1 MVIHFFLNLINK
13 SFNKIERPENQTK
26 KLNLVSVQN
35 KMELTTL
42 NNFLKSKNYNIISFI
57 IYFIDNSLDQKK
69 LNEYNFT
76 LNSDS
81 ASNISSQAIKGK
93 IKNIDAEIDFL
104 TELSMLVQEKNEKYK
119 NIIEE
124 KMKNNSG
131 YQTIDEEFE
140 YDFENLKND
149 KLKIKTN
156 NSKKLE
162 KIYLTLKNCA
172 YHIYKLQL
180 TQFSESIKRIYQNS
194 KTKQYFI
201 TFDNTND
208 EEIPSIVLNEKD
220 YNNLISIRDKYANND
235 ILSSFISKEDCVNP
249 NSLKNLK
256 RNKCLTPI
264 KNKNNHNNKNNCVII
279 HQKKSKD
286 DAYMDISNNIFAN
299 NTTKGNMYY
308 LSSYNICHQCKLQ
321 KIDEDLIRC
330 QYIHIIPHTQSQN
343 INVSKKSQK
352 NITNENP
359 INYFFIGQSAI
370 ILTNKIYYLKNYDDS
385 VKELVDNYF
394 VHKLKETNKKCEK
407 YYCKNCLR
415 SIYDI
420 DINEIKKKSFKCP
433 ACNNRC
439 NCSRCIRY
447 ENLIKQIAYYLN
459 NYGDIDKLYNY
470 LVEQN
475 SIFEKLKDYL
485 VLGKFI
491 CIDFN
496 TKNYTPLKLNSSNSR
511 NSNNSSDVENKNTEL
526 NSLELLKYKKNLEKI
541 QIDFCNI
548 YDETNLQKQLYD
560 TEMFKIKESNN
571 NNNKDK
577 KEINKNN
584 KNNKKLIG
592 RKVKNPKKRK
602 K

>member
-13 SFNKIERPENQTK
+13 TFNKIERPENQTK

-42 NNFLKSKNYNIISFI
+42 NNFLKSKKYKIFHYYI
-57 IYFIDNSLDQKK
+57 FIDNSLDQKK
-69 LNEYNFT
+69 LNDYNFT

-81 ASNISSQAIKGK
+81 ASVSQAIKGK
-93 IKNIDAEIDFL
+93 IKTIDEEINFL
-104 TELSMLVQEKNEKYK
+104 TELSMLVQEKNEGYK
-119 NIIEE
+119 NLIEE
-124 KMKNNSG
+124 KIKNKSG

-149 KLKIKTN
+149 NNLKIKAK
-156 NSKKLE
+156 NSRKLE
-162 KIYLTLKNCA
+162 KIFLTLKNCA

-180 TQFSESIKRIYQNS
+180 TQFSENIKRIYKNS

-201 TFDNTND
+201 TFDNSE

-220 YNNLISIRDKYANND
+220 YNNLISIRDKYSNND
-235 ILSSFISKEDCVNP
+235 ILSSFISKEDCINP
-249 NSLKNLK
+249 HSLNNLK
-256 RNKCLTPI
+256 KIKCLTPI
-264 KNKNNHNNKNNCVII
+264 KNNHNHNHNNKNKCLII
-279 HQKKSKD
+279 NNKKSKD
-286 DAYMDISNNIFAN
+286 DAYIDIAN
-299 NTTKGNMYY
+299 NFFSTYSSKGNLYY

-321 KIDEDLIRC
+321 KIDEDLIKC
-330 QYIHIIPHTQSQN
+330 QYIHTIPTQNQN
-343 INVSKKSQK
+343 LNVSKKSQA
-352 NITNENP
+352 NIPNESP

-394 VHKLKETNKKCEK
+394 VNKLKETKEKCEK

-415 SIYDI
+415 SVYDI

-447 ENLIKQIAYYLN
+447 ENIIKQIAYYLN

-470 LVEQN
+470 FVEQN

-496 TKNYTPLKLNSSNSR
+496 TKNYSPLKLNSSNTR
-511 NSNNSSDVENKNTEL
+511 NSNNSSDAENKNNEL
-526 NSLELLKYKKNLEKI
+526 SSLELLQYKNNLEKI

-560 TEMFKIKESNN
+560 TEIFKIRESNEKD
-571 NNNKDK
+571 NKEND
-577 KEINKNN
+577 

>member
-1 MVIHFFLNLINK
+1 M
-13 SFNKIERPENQTK
+13 
-26 KLNLVSVQN
+26 
-35 KMELTTL
+35 
-42 NNFLKSKNYNIISFI
+42 
-57 IYFIDNSLDQKK
+57 DQKK

-81 ASNISSQAIKGK
+81 PPTSASQTIKGK
-93 IKNIDAEIDFL
+93 IKTIDEEINFL

-119 NIIEE
+119 NLIEE
-124 KMKNNSG
+124 KIKNKSG

-180 TQFSESIKRIYQNS
+180 SHFSECIKRIYKNS

-201 TFDNTND
+201 TFDNTE

-220 YNNLISIRDKYANND
+220 YNNLISIRDKYSNND

-264 KNKNNHNNKNNCVII
+264 KNKNNHNNKNNCPII
-279 HQKKSKD
+279 NQKKSKD
-286 DAYMDISNNIFAN
+286 DAYIDIKNNIFSTN
-299 NTTKGNMYY
+299 SSKGNFYY

-321 KIDEDLIRC
+321 KIDEDLIKC
-330 QYIHIIPHTQSQN
+330 QYIHTIPNTQTQN
-343 INVSKKSQK
+343 INASKKK
-352 NITNENP
+352 KTNITNENL

-394 VHKLKETNKKCEK
+394 VNKLKETNKKCEK

-439 NCSRCIRY
+439 NCSRCIRS

-496 TKNYTPLKLNSSNSR
+496 TKNYSPLKLNSSNTR
-511 NSNNSSDVENKNTEL
+511 NTNNSSDVDNKNNEL

-548 YDETNLQKQLYD
+548 FDETNLQKQLYD
-560 TEMFKIKESNN
+560 TEFFKIKESNEKD
-571 NNNKDK
+571 NK
-577 KEINKNN
+577 
-584 KNNKKLIG
+584 
-592 RKVKNPKKRK
+592 
-602 K
+602 